1 MQQKEIEGLAMG
13 ISDLWGILNQW
24 GPVFGLVT
32 LTLMFFLWKD
42 WKRENRLQD
51 RVEALEKDQKE
62 IILPM
67 LEKCTTIISQNT
79 IIMSRV
85 ETVVNRCVF
94 ACRFA
99 QESQRQTDQDLLEHI
114 HDTLEAK

>member
-1 MQQKEIEGLAMG
+1 MG

-67 LEKCTTIISQNT
+67 LEKCTTVIAQNT
-79 IIMSRV
+79 QMMARV
-85 ETVVNRCVF
+85 ESMISRCIF
-94 ACRFA
+94 ACKYEQQINSDEIR
-99 QESQRQTDQDLLEHI
+99 EH
-114 HDTLEAK
+114 LRENKE

>member
-1 MQQKEIEGLAMG
+1 MG
-13 ISDLWGILNQW
+13 ISDLWGLFNQW

-32 LTLMFFLWKD
+32 VALIFFLWKD

-51 RVEALEKDQKE
+51 RVEALEQDQKD
-62 IILPM
+62 IILPL
-67 LEKCTTIISQNT
+67 LEKCTTIIVQNNT
-79 IIMSRV
+79 LMERV
-85 ETVVNRCVF
+85 EIVVNRCVF

-99 QESQRQTDQDLLEHI
+99 QETQRQTDQDLSEQI